1 MKSFKQ
7 HILEKLKVSKN
18 NSATVTLEE
27 LIKALKDYK
36 DRKHYEYA
44 VFIELKE
51 IFEECPVV
59 LQYHGTYTDKNIIG
73 EKIQAIQ
80 FIQYNTLY
88 RSAMKNGK
96 DAIFM
101 YFSKIGGV
109 AIRIENNEELYD
121 IFGEEVLNKIY
132 DYIIKQ

>member
-1 MKSFKQ
+1 MKDLKQ
-7 HILEKLKVSKN
+7 HILEKLKVSKTPI
-18 NSATVTLEE
+18 SDIRLES
-27 LIKALKDYK
+27 LLKALKDYK

-44 VFIELKE
+44 VFIELKG

-88 RSAMKNGK
+88 RSVMKNGK

-101 YFSKIGGV
+101 HFSKIGGV
-109 AIRIENNEELYD
+109 AIQIENTEELYD
-121 IFGEEVLNKIY
+121 IFGEEAVNKIY
-132 DYIIKQ
+132 DYIISH

>member
-1 MKSFKQ
+1 MKDLKQ

-18 NSATVTLEE
+18 YFSDITLES
-27 LIKALKDYK
+27 LLKALKDYK

-59 LQYHGTYTDKNIIG
+59 LKYNGTYTDKNIIG

-88 RSAMKNGK
+88 RSVMKNGK

-101 YFSKIGGV
+101 HFSKIGGV
-109 AIRIENNEELYD
+109 AIQIENTEELYD
-121 IFGEEVLNKIY
+121 IFGEEALNKIY

>member
-1 MKSFKQ
+1 MKTFKQ

-18 NSATVTLEE
+18 TSATITLEE
-27 LIKALKDYK
+27 LIKTLKDYK

-59 LQYHGTYTDKNIIG
+59 LKYNGTYTDKNIIG

-88 RSAMKNGK
+88 RSVMKNGK

-101 YFSKIGGV
+101 HFSKIGGV
-109 AIRIENNEELYD
+109 AIQIENTEELYD
-121 IFGEEVLNKIY
+121 IFGEEAVNKIY